1 MVLRRRQFKWNEYLI
16 SGPLTTRRRTT
27 VVFNVASIRLLT
39 AALIRTAINTVKRP
53 YPFFIWLK
61 WLLYHDLV
69 SIQSSH
75 LLSNESVIWRR
86 VLLWLA
92 TTVRQQCFMY
102 SFFEKHIR
110 IWLPHEVSW
119 EKDKTIV
126 TSTVV
131 NCCVL
136 DSISGVVMWDG
147 HVVIK

>member
-1 MVLRRRQFKWNEYLI
+1 MGQYLKPMVLRRRQFKWNEYLI

-27 VVFNVASIRLLT
+27 VVFNVASVRLLT

-92 TTVRQQCFMY
+92 TTVRQQCTAFL
-102 SFFEKHIR
+102 R
-110 IWLPHEVSW
+110 
-119 EKDKTIV
+119 
-126 TSTVV
+126 
-131 NCCVL
+131 N
-136 DSISGVVMWDG
+136 ISGYDYHMKF
-147 HVVIK
+147 HEKRTKLLSPAQL